1 MNIAEI
7 DDALSAALHA
17 LSAAQATLRKGASTR
32 DLDVLRKLDDQP
44 RASTALVGRDGS
56 GAIAKAATALAD
68 LERRVARQEA
78 QRDLDAQYPA
88 RKTAVQ

>member
-1 MNIAEI
+1 LIES
-7 DDALSAALHA
+7 DDALS
-17 LSAAQATLRKGASTR
+17 KG
-32 DLDVLRKLDDQP
+32 
-44 RASTALVGRDGS
+44 

-88 RKTAVQ
+88 RKTAVR